1 MKANAAGKLSVDVRE
16 VTLIHGSHQLVYKLK
31 KCVQKKKCVD
41 MGSTKYAMK

>member
-16 VTLIHGSHQLVYKLK
+16 VTLIHGSHQLVYKFRK
-31 KCVQKKKCVD
+31 ICVD